1 MGSPLTSLPTLAPIA
16 RLSSRVITV
25 LGLNPGPFT
34 LTGTN
39 TYIVGT
45 GEKRILI
52 DAAEGVEGFTDN
64 LDKAMKDGGCK
75 SLDSILI
82 THWHHD
88 HVDGLPSILQR
99 FGKSTVWKMKRP
111 HNDETPQGIEYEFL
125 NDGQVFKV
133 EGATLRA
140 IHTPGHSDDHTC
152 FYFEEEKALFGG
164 DCVLGI
170 GSAVFNDLYSYMHSL
185 KTILDL
191 KPERIYSAHGPL
203 IENGVEKIQ
212 EYIHH
217 RQAREGQIVAALRS
231 QTEAMPLES
240 LVNTIYG
247 ELPPPLFHGAMNNL
261 NLHLRKLLKDGIVT
275 NMNESEES
283 RWIINPHSSL

>member
-191 KPERIYSAHGPL
+191 KPERIYSAHG
-203 IENGVEKIQ
+203 
-212 EYIHH
+212 
-217 RQAREGQIVAALRS
+217 
-231 QTEAMPLES
+231 
-240 LVNTIYG
+240 
-247 ELPPPLFHGAMNNL
+247 
-261 NLHLRKLLKDGIVT
+261 
-275 NMNESEES
+275 
-283 RWIINPHSSL
+283 